1 MIMDTCV
8 FCSKSLFDG
17 QPVVVLRQKGCD
29 GIGKASIARESELR
43 TVVGQSVY
51 VKCRQEYTNPLIIQ
65 SYRKRTANDS
75 EAVDKHV
82 LRSS

>member
-1 MIMDTCV
+1 VC
-8 FCSKSLFDG
+8 FAANHFFDG

-43 TVVGQSVY
+43 KVVGQSVH

-65 SYRKRTANDS
+65 SYRKRTANDI

-82 LRSS
+82 LGSS